1 MLLCF
6 ARFLLDHVR
15 KRKKVPMRKV
25 KMQAKTTPATAPE
38 FNDDEEL
45 VLLFCEDKG
54 ASEDVGG
61 DKVDEDDRDTDDP
74 GDLEEVG
81 VEVEVGGD
89 DIREEDEVCEGLI
102 VLVIKVVVVFSEM
115 LDRLLG
121 REVVECE
128 RVVVER
134 SERVSK
140 TVTVVGV
147 VSPVISSLT
156 YSSNCLTAISFT
168 ISAKKN

>member
-1 MLLCF
+1 
-6 ARFLLDHVR
+6 
-15 KRKKVPMRKV
+15 
-25 KMQAKTTPATAPE
+25 MQARTIPATAPE

-45 VLLFCEDKG
+45 VLLFCDDKG

-81 VEVEVGGD
+81 VEEVGGV
-89 DIREEDEVCEGLI
+89 DIREEDEGLI
-102 VLVIKVVVVFSEM
+102 VLVIKVAVVFSEM

-121 REVVECE
+121 REVVVECE

>member
-1 MLLCF
+1 
-6 ARFLLDHVR
+6 
-15 KRKKVPMRKV
+15 
-25 KMQAKTTPATAPE
+25 MQARTIPATAPE

-45 VLLFCEDKG
+45 VLLFCDDKG

-61 DKVDEDDRDTDDP
+61 DKVDEDDRDTDNP

-81 VEVEVGGD
+81 GEEVGGV
-89 DIREEDEVCEGLI
+89 DIREEDEGLI
-102 VLVIKVVVVFSEM
+102 VLVIKVAVVFSEM

-121 REVVECE
+121 REVVVECE